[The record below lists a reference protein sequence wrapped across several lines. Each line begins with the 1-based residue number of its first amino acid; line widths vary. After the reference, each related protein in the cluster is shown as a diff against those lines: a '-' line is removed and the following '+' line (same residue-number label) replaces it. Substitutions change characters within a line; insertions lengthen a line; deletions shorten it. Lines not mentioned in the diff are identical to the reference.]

1 MAVSP
6 IVKKIMQDYDGKLRL
21 VIKEV
26 PTESRKASVD
36 AALAALAAGDQG
48 KYWEMHELLF
58 DRWPEFDRENLMRNA
73 RDLGLDL
80 ERFKQAMNEKKHVDD
95 IKRNLKLAEELN
107 VHSTPMFFINGKK
120 YDGELTYREFKKIIE
135 EELRNAKA
143 QY

>member
-6 IVKKIMQDYDGKLRL
+6 IVKKIMQDFDGKLRL

-26 PTESRKASVD
+26 PTESRLASVN

-58 DRWPEFDRENLMRNA
+58 NRWPEFDRESLDRNA

-80 ERFKQAMNEKKHVDD
+80 EQFKQSMDDKKHADAL
-95 IKRNLKLAEELN
+95 KQNLNLAEELN

-120 YDGELTYREFKKIIE
+120 YDGELTYRELKKIIE
-135 EELRNAKA
+135 EELRSAKS
-143 QY
+143 Q

>member
-6 IVKKIMQDYDGKLRL
+6 IVKKIMQDFDGKLRL
-21 VIKEV
+21 VIKDV
-26 PTESRKASVD
+26 PTENRKASVD

-58 DRWPEFDRENLMRNA
+58 DRWMQFDRESLDRNA
-73 RDLGLDL
+73 RELGLDI
-80 ERFKQAMNEKKHVDD
+80 ERFKQSMNDKKHADTL
-95 IKRNLKLAEELN
+95 KRNLNLAEELN
-107 VHSTPMFFINGKK
+107 VHSTPMFVINGKK

-135 EELRNAKA
+135 EELRNAKT